1 MRSIT
6 ILFIIFVNSIT
17 FGQQVFKKKK
27 NLLGSPFEIT
37 VVATD
42 SIQANVYTELAISE
56 VKRIENLISD
66 WIPTTQISKVNQNAG
81 ISPVKVDLEVFEL
94 VKRAINISKLTD
106 GAFDISYASMDKI
119 WKFDGSMK
127 EMPSTESIKKSVEKV
142 GYQNIILN
150 ENDTSIFLK
159 YPGMKLGL
167 GGIGQGYI
175 ADKIKVLLQ
184 ENGCTSGL
192 VNVSGDINTWG
203 KQPNGKDWT
212 VGIVNPLNKNKVFA
226 TFPLNDSAVETSGS
240 YEKYVTFNGKR
251 YSHIIDPRTGYPA
264 SGIVSVSVFAKQTE
278 LADALATGIFV
289 LGIEVGLDLVNQ
301 LKGIGCIIVDKKGVI
316 HASKNIDIKTYQY
329 MKKIVFLALIT
340 VAAVS
345 CNSVKEY
352 DKQYINDPDM
362 KLSARSSE
370 RFETTFQVYREAA
383 SGANGGKTGG
393 GCGCN

>member
-1 MRSIT
+1 MRTIT

-42 SIQANVYTELAISE
+42 SIQANLYTELAISE

-81 ISPVKVDLEVFEL
+81 IGPVKVDLEVFEL

-127 EMPSTESIKKSVEKV
+127 EMPTTESIKKSVEKV
-142 GYQNIILN
+142 GYQNIVLN

-301 LKGIGCIIVDKKGVI
+301 LKGIGCIIVDEKGAI
-316 HASKNIDIKTYQY
+316 HASKNIDIKKYQ
-329 MKKIVFLALIT
+329 
-340 VAAVS
+340 
-345 CNSVKEY
+345 
-352 DKQYINDPDM
+352 
-362 KLSARSSE
+362 
-370 RFETTFQVYREAA
+370 
-383 SGANGGKTGG
+383 
-393 GCGCN
+393 